1 MTVAPVNLTWGSK
14 FNLEGK
20 VTQSQVEIG
29 DGATSRVYIGDM
41 NGEQVAVKQL
51 KSYSPHLAPS
61 LIRSHEPLFNLQ
73 HANIVKVLG
82 VCPQAGFI
90 VLEYCE
96 KRLGQFILHTLGDLL
111 LHLGNA
117 LPQELQLNTLADI
130 AEGLDY
136 MINDGTLRMLFVSS
150 EGSIIPEV

>member
-1 MTVAPVNLTWGSK
+1 M
-14 FNLEGK
+14 
-20 VTQSQVEIG
+20 
-29 DGATSRVYIGDM
+29 
-41 NGEQVAVKQL
+41 
-51 KSYSPHLAPS
+51 
-61 LIRSHEPLFNLQ
+61 
-73 HANIVKVLG
+73 LG

-96 KRLGQFILHTLGDLL
+96 KRLGQFVLHTLGDLL

-136 MINDGTLRMLFVSS
+136 MHKQGVVHGNIKPANVLVCGYAHVAS
-150 EGSIIPEV
+150 